1 MINQNKVK
9 FNITKEMK
17 KMMNFLLK
25 IFQTIGMYLSSKVF
39 FLYLEK

>member
-17 KMMNFLLK
+17 KMMNFLFK
-25 IFQTIGMYLSSKVF
+25 IFHTVGMYLSLKVF